1 MPQETPGLAA
11 DTVEYL
17 RELGGED
24 LLRRLVTLLFE
35 LAPQRL
41 HTLEG
46 ALLRSDLPAARRA
59 AHALCSTAGT
69 VGATGLLEAA
79 RLVERATGL
88 PELLAAT
95 GRLEREWDRLQ
106 EPLRVWLDQPGL
118 DQSGIEP
125 GIDQPG
131 LARPAGEAE

>member
-1 MPQETPGLAA
+1 MLQDTPGLAA

-24 LLRRLVTLLFE
+24 LLRRLVTLLCE

-41 HTLEG
+41 STLQG
-46 ALLRSDLPAARRA
+46 ALLRDDLPAARRA

-69 VGATGLLEAA
+69 VGATGLLAAA

-88 PELLAAT
+88 PEILAAT
-95 GRLEREWDRLQ
+95 GTLEREWALLQ
-106 EPLRVWLDQPGL
+106 APLRQWLD
-118 DQSGIEP
+118 
-125 GIDQPG
+125 
-131 LARPAGEAE
+131 RPAEEAR